1 VNTLQFDLAI
11 SIALS
16 FSLQRYLGEINTAV
30 PAFLA
35 FAQISRPCYPQREVD
50 DLTVGRTKPARRVPV
65 RGRGNPM
72 GFRVLLIVLAFF
84 GDDPGRCVHLHEVEQ
99 AVRGGSDSSQLIVD
113 EEIQSD
119 EHGRLKL
126 NGDCEVNKDGGL
138 QQTQIA
144 VSATCTDRS
153 PGNLQAHAKAS
164 RHQ

>member
-1 VNTLQFDLAI
+1 MRVNTLQFDLAI

-35 FAQISRPCYPQREVD
+35 FAQISRPCYPQCEVD

-84 GDDPGRCVHLHEVEQ
+84 GDDPVDVASTCMRWNKLSEE
-99 AVRGGSDSSQLIVD
+99 ALIP
-113 EEIQSD
+113 
-119 EHGRLKL
+119 H
-126 NGDCEVNKDGGL
+126 N
-138 QQTQIA
+138 
-144 VSATCTDRS
+144 
-153 PGNLQAHAKAS
+153 
-164 RHQ
+164 